1 MSGVAEQS
9 PQGHAVLFRAD
20 TKQHFHREAGRRQQ
34 DSGGEKQKPFWRQ
47 EGGGILV
54 LPAAPDK
61 CPVENIQ
68 NHQIRAAQNRHG
80 EEKAADAVTPPLGSG
95 DEKNSGNRKAIDPH
109 GIIGQRPNTERGVD
123 IINKHCRRCPNA
135 RFFPQAK
142 IQQQADAQMGSH
154 IQIPEPQT
162 DALCASVDP

>member
-1 MSGVAEQS
+1 MKTVCLSSEVIQKSDILSGLFQDPRSIGS
-9 PQGHAVLFRAD
+9 PVGLRITAFL
-20 TKQHFHREAGRRQQ
+20 KI
-34 DSGGEKQKPFWRQ
+34 
-47 EGGGILV
+47 GGGILV

-95 DEKNSGNRKAIDPH
+95 DEKNSGNRKAVDPH
-109 GIIGQRPNTERGVD
+109 GIIGQRPNTEGGVD

-142 IQQQADAQMGSH
+142 KQQQADAQMGSH

-162 DALCASVDP
+162 DALCASVVP